1 VNVLLISTYEIGRQP
16 FGLASAA
23 AWLSR
28 AGARVACVDVSVD
41 PPPSDPQLAEAALIA
56 FHVPMHTATRLALPL
71 VERARRIN
79 PGAHLCCFG
88 LYAAMNREL
97 LLGLGVQTLLSGEFE
112 AGLLAL
118 HERLAAGEPPRE
130 EASISVARQ
139 RFLAPD
145 RRQLPALDRYA
156 RVRVTEGEERLAGYT
171 EATRGCKHLCRHCP
185 VVPVYGGRFRAI
197 DVETVLA
204 DIDQQIAA
212 GARHITFGD
221 PDFWNGPAHARR
233 IVEQLH
239 RRHPDVTYDVTIKVE
254 HLLRHSG
261 ELPRLRDTGCLFVTS
276 AVESVDDGIL
286 EILDKGHTRADFLR
300 VVERFREVGLALV
313 PTFVAFTPWT
323 TLDGYLELL
332 QLLAA
337 HGLVAHVAPV
347 QLAIRLL
354 IPAGSRLLELPAV
367 QRLAGRFD
375 PIALCYPWEHP
386 DPRVDA
392 LQRALLG
399 RVQKDEPR
407 AAYHAAA
414 WRMAHEHAAHA
425 AVPPL
430 PDAGPPAFVPH
441 LTEPWYC

>member
-1 VNVLLISTYEIGRQP
+1 
-16 FGLASAA
+16 
-23 AWLSR
+23 
-28 AGARVACVDVSVD
+28 
-41 PPPSDPQLAEAALIA
+41 
-56 FHVPMHTATRLALPL
+56 MHTATRLALPL

-118 HERLAAGEPPRE
+118 HERLAGGEPPRE
-130 EASISVARQ
+130 EVSVSVVRQ
-139 RFLAPD
+139 RFLA
-145 RRQLPALDRYA
+145 
-156 RVRVTEGEERLAGYT
+156 
-171 EATRGCKHLCRHCP
+171 
-185 VVPVYGGRFRAI
+185 
-197 DVETVLA
+197 
-204 DIDQQIAA
+204 
-212 GARHITFGD
+212 
-221 PDFWNGPAHARR
+221 
-233 IVEQLH
+233 
-239 RRHPDVTYDVTIKVE
+239 
-254 HLLRHSG
+254 
-261 ELPRLRDTGCLFVTS
+261 
-276 AVESVDDGIL
+276 
-286 EILDKGHTRADFLR
+286 
-300 VVERFREVGLALV
+300 
-313 PTFVAFTPWT
+313 PWT

-332 QLLAA
+332 RLLAA
-337 HGLVAHVAPV
+337 HGLVEHVAPI

-367 QRLAGRFD
+367 RQLVGRFD
-375 PIALCYPWEHP
+375 PIALCHPWEHP

-399 RVQKDEPR
+399 RVRQDEPR
-407 AAYHAAA
+407 AAFFAAA